1 MVDLTHQGMGLR
13 CKRFMCVV
21 EDGVVTHTRVGKSVA
36 PVSAAAAEK
45 ALDDTKESGPRRG
58 GLFEKLLGR
67 EVAARAAEAEAAN
80 SESEGLLHVSGYG
93 GGLWTAAVVRA
104 RNFGACLV
112 LFCCGVFGRVLW
124 GEGAV

>member
-1 MVDLTHQGMGLR
+1 MMVDLTHQGMGLR

-21 EDGVVTHTRVGKSVA
+21 ENGIVTHTRVGEKVA

-45 ALDDTKESGPRRG
+45 ALDESKESGPRRG

-80 SESEGLLHVSGYG
+80 SESEGLLHVSG
-93 GGLWTAAVVRA
+93 
-104 RNFGACLV
+104 
-112 LFCCGVFGRVLW
+112 
-124 GEGAV
+124 